1 VNVQSVTP
9 IVCGRST
16 WTRVGPRSWRAC

>member
-16 WTRVGPRSWRAC
+16 WTRVGPWSWRAC